1 VDALSLGDAREA
13 VARNGAVLRAL
24 EAHVESLHRSGDDL
38 GAAAW
43 SQIAGEFAHR
53 NHPGRFTSP
62 RIEEVLARIGA
73 TLPPVPARRAPE
85 VRRVLHVLTEAYGTG
100 GHTKQAIRWMTRD
113 AGRLHDV
120 ALTAP
125 RAAPPALVEAANAI
139 HEVRGHDLLARASG
153 LRRLAA
159 GYDLVALHVHC
170 WDVVP
175 AIAFAARTDGPPV
188 VLLDHADHLFWLGA
202 GVADVVNN
210 GRTPCV
216 DVQTRRRGFTAD
228 RSVLLPVPADPCVR
242 VQSADEAKD
251 SLGIPRAA
259 RVLLTIA
266 VEHKFA
272 PVLQPTFFDA
282 AAAALERSPSA
293 ILVAIGPRPE
303 HPGWP
308 ELAARFPGRVHA
320 LGRQSPEALVPVWDA
335 ADAYLDSYPFSS
347 NTSAIEAA
355 MHAIPV
361 VSFAPDPEAQGM
373 LLTNDPGFEAD
384 VVRAADPAAY
394 GEAVA
399 ALLADPGDI
408 AERQRAGAE
417 SMHSGDAWQD
427 LLERLYARALASEP
441 ARPPARTAHAEDVT
455 QWELVHHL
463 LFAAT
468 GVTCSLRQAV
478 RDQAKV
484 LPPLQQPT
492 TNEELDA
499 LCRWTG
505 VAVGGDGI
513 DALPG
518 AVGELRAL
526 HLAGVLERCVVT
538 VPAARVDAAIPVL
551 EQALAEGE
559 DFPLDLLTADD
570 PAEALGLDR
579 ALQVA

>member
-1 VDALSLGDAREA
+1 VDVLPLKDARAA

-24 EAHVESLHRSGDDL
+24 EAHVESLHRAGDDL

-62 RIEEVLARIGA
+62 RIEAVLARVGA
-73 TLPPVPARRAPE
+73 TLPPVRAPRATE
-85 VRRVLHVLTEAYGTG
+85 VRRVLHVLTEAYNTG

-113 AGRLHDV
+113 AGRRHDV

-125 RAAPPALVEAANAI
+125 RPAPEALVEVAHEI
-139 HEVRGHDLLARASG
+139 HAVPGADLLQRASA
-153 LRRLAA
+153 LRELAA
-159 GYDLVALHVHC
+159 GYDLVALHIHC

-175 AIAFAARTDGPPV
+175 ALAFAARAGGPPV
-188 VLLDHADHLFWLGA
+188 VLLDHADHLFWIGA

-216 DVQTRRRGFTAD
+216 DVQVRRRGFTED
-228 RSVLLPVPADPCVR
+228 RSVLLPVPADPGVR

-251 SLGIPRAA
+251 LLGIPHPA
-259 RVLLTIA
+259 RVLLTVA

-282 AAAALERSPSA
+282 AAAALDACRQA
-293 ILVAIGPRPE
+293 ILIAIGPAPE

-320 LGRQSPEALVPVWDA
+320 LGRQHPSALQRVWDA
-335 ADAYLDSYPFSS
+335 ADVYLDSYPFSS

-384 VVRAADPAAY
+384 VVRAADPASY
-394 GEAVA
+394 GAAVA
-399 ALLADPGDI
+399 ALLADPGDVG
-408 AERQRAGAE
+408 ERQRAGAE
-417 SMHSGDAWQD
+417 AMHAGAAWQG
-427 LLERLYARALASEP
+427 LLEELYARALASAP
-441 ARPPARTAHAEDVT
+441 AAPPAPTPHAEDVT
-455 QWELVHHL
+455 AWELVHHL
-463 LFAAT
+463 LFEAT
-468 GVTCSLRQAV
+468 GVTCSLQQAV
-478 RDQAKV
+478 RDQMLV
-484 LPPLQQPT
+484 LPRGLQPT
-492 TNEELDA
+492 TNDELDA

-505 VAVGGDGI
+505 VAVGDAV

-518 AVGELRAL
+518 AVGELRAM
-526 HLAGVLERCVVT
+526 HLAGVLERCIVT
-538 VPAARVDAAIPVL
+538 VPTAEVDAAIPVL
-551 EQALAEGE
+551 ERSLAQGE
-559 DFPLDLLTADD
+559 DFPLDLVAADSAD
-570 PAEALGLDR
+570 ATLAIDR
-579 ALQVA
+579 ALRVA